1 MEVLLKC
8 HSPHDIL
15 QSFHLNF
22 FQRLSHVLDPFIGHL
37 LEVNTKYTDANLL
50 CDFLPH
56 GLYKILLRRVQRTG
70 KHEVL
75 PNLTQEQTNALYLKR
90 VTGGAL
96 HMTSLPWFH
105 TRHTGCRRGPARKR
119 RPPTLSKRSY
129 WPSEQTGAGRWSWN
143 HKIMSELNR
152 IHSTRLF

>member
-22 FQRLSHVLDPFIGHL
+22 FQTLSHVLDPFIGHL

-75 PNLTQEQTNALYLKR
+75 PNLTQEQTNALYLSASQ
-90 VTGGAL
+90 VE
-96 HMTSLPWFH
+96 HF
-105 TRHTGCRRGPARKR
+105 
-119 RPPTLSKRSY
+119 
-129 WPSEQTGAGRWSWN
+129 
-143 HKIMSELNR
+143 I
-152 IHSTRLF
+152 